1 MDSNKLMTKREAADR
16 LSISTRTLDRIR
28 SKGEIKAVQVGGQVR
43 FRPEDVEKFISRIL
57 LVGTRRSASSQT
69 L

>member
-1 MDSNKLMTKREAADR
+1 MDSNKLMTKREVAER

-28 SKGEIKAVQVGGQVR
+28 SMGEIKAVRVGGQVR

-57 LVGTRRSASSQT
+57 LAGTRRSASS
-69 L
+69 